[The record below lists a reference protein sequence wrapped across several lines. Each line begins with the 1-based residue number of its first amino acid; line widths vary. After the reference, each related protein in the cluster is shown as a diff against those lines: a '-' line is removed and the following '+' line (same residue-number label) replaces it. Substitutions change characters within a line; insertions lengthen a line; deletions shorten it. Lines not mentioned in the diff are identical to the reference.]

1 MRRGAPEPG
10 SESMAR
16 KSTIALAGAVLGFL
30 GAVGV
35 YFAPGEPY
43 PGFIT
48 LAGTFLGVTIALLVA
63 TIVTHASTVLQSIG
77 WGALFGLL
85 PALTVFFA
93 KGGWTSWD
101 APFVVPT
108 AVATGA
114 VLGPVVRWL
123 SRKAT

>member
-1 MRRGAPEPG
+1 
-10 SESMAR
+10 MAH
-16 KSTIALAGAVLGFL
+16 KSTIAIVGAGLGFV
-30 GAVGV
+30 GAVGI

-48 LAGTFLGVTIALLVA
+48 VAGTLLGVTIALLV
-63 TIVTHASTVLQSIG
+63 TTVVTRASTLLHSIA

-85 PALTVFFA
+85 PSLTVFFA

-108 AVATGA
+108 AVGTGA
-114 VLGPVVRWL
+114 VLGLVVRWL
-123 SRKAT
+123 SRRAI